1 MCTWGKIGLQNEE
14 TMGQN
19 GVNAD
24 IPNQNVRP
32 YEGGFAVALS
42 VISETACQLVS

>member
-1 MCTWGKIGLQNEE
+1 
-14 TMGQN
+14 MGQN

-32 YEGGFAVALS
+32 CEGGFAFALS
-42 VISETACQLVS
+42 VISETACHPVS

>member
-1 MCTWGKIGLQNEE
+1 
-14 TMGQN
+14 MGQN
-19 GVNAD
+19 GVNAE

-42 VISETACQLVS
+42 VISETACRLVS